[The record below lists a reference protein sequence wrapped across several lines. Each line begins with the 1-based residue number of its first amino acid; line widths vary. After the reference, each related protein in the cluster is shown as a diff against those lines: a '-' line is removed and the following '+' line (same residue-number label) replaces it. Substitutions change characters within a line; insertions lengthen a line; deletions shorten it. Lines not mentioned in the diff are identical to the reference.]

1 MAATPKKGP
10 TPKTANA
17 QRQST
22 QLTMRGI
29 IQIDAIVSANPTL
42 V

>member
-10 TPKTANA
+10 TARMANA
-17 QRQST
+17 QRHST
-22 QLTMRGI
+22 QRTKTGI
-29 IQIDAIVSANPTL
+29 NQIESIVI